1 MNNNL
6 FMVAVFWGVWIII
19 PVLFDGVLTFIYMLT
34 IIFTQF
40 YEKHFKKGIQKP
52 PIVPETLP
60 RVSIIIPTYNEQDN
74 INECL
79 NYLKIQ
85 TYPQDKMEIIV
96 VDNGSSDATSQI
108 VKEHMREIW
117 EVRNQ
122 LKENG
127 KQYGEQKT
135 ENGNGAG
142 KIKVN
147 GQTYQTNGFGGLLR
161 LVIRYEKG
169 KANALNAGINLSRG
183 EIIINI
189 DSRSFLAPDAIYN
202 MVAKFIEYPEYGA
215 ATGNV
220 EVDWTLLYER
230 QADGKYL
237 LDGEGHYQARELSRK
252 EKFLGK
258 SQFME
263 YLTSF
268 RLGRQFQD
276 ITGSMYTFSGA
287 FSAFRREVLMQSNLY
302 NSRTVAEDTD
312 LTLDLQ
318 GQNVRLGF
326 AENAKAYLKPVIS
339 FERFYSQRIR
349 WHRGQIEVV
358 GLHLDWYGNFR
369 KGFWRNFWLALLLMI
384 DHTFSFP
391 RIIWIFLLPLF
402 FLFGYS
408 MTLIVEAILL
418 MYAFYVLMDFLNAAN
433 CYRASDEETREK
445 IKDVIQYC
453 LVTPIFRLITFY
465 FRFAAY
471 LEVLKEPQAW
481 STPINPVRSVKG
493 YRDSFSG
500 SYQKTMGFG
509 SRIWQLVTG
518 RREEPVYYD
527 EKIAELDS
535 FGLERSDAG
544 PKDAQEIEVI
554 PDFGKEN
561 DQRKMDGLYEK
572 SLNPKY
578 EILNKSQ

>member
-19 PVLFDGVLTFIYMLT
+19 PVLFDGALTFIYMLY
-34 IIFTQF
+34 IIFKAPK
-40 YEKHFKKGIQKP
+40 KHHHGLDPKL
-52 PIVPETLP
+52 LP

-85 TYPQDKMEIIV
+85 TYPQEKIEIIV
-96 VDNGSSDATSQI
+96 VDNGSTDTTSEI
-108 VKEHMREIW
+108 VKNHMKEIW
-117 EVRNQ
+117 Q
-122 LKENG
+122 S
-127 KQYGEQKT
+127 QKSQ
-135 ENGNGAG
+135 NNV
-142 KIKVN
+142 KLKVN
-147 GQTYQTNGFGGLLR
+147 GRTYETNGFGGLLK
-161 LVIRYEKG
+161 LIIRYEKG

-189 DSRSFLAPDAIYN
+189 DSRSFLVPDAIYN

-230 QADGKYL
+230 QTDGQYI
-237 LDGEGHYQARELSRK
+237 LDDDGHYVPRLLSRK

-276 ITGSMYTFSGA
+276 ITVSMYTFSGA
-287 FSAFRREVLMQSNLY
+287 FSAFRREILMQSKLY

-326 AENAKAYLKPVIS
+326 VEDAKAYLKPVIS
-339 FERFYSQRIR
+339 FEKFYAQRVR
-349 WHRGQIEVV
+349 WHRGQIEVI
-358 GLHLDWYGNFR
+358 GLHLDWYANLS
-369 KGFWRNFWLALLLMI
+369 KGFWRNIWLSALLMI
-384 DHTFSFP
+384 DHTFGFP

-408 MTLIVEAILL
+408 MTLILEAILL
-418 MYAFYVLMDFLNAAN
+418 MYVFYVLIDLLNAFYCFRVAD
-433 CYRASDEETREK
+433 AETKAK
-445 IKDVIQYC
+445 IKDSFQYC

-481 STPINPVRSVKG
+481 STPINPVRSVKE
-493 YRDSFSG
+493 YRSSLKG
-500 SYQKTMGFG
+500 GYQKTTNFGLKVWGFI
-509 SRIWQLVTG
+509 SG
-518 RREEPVYYD
+518 RKVEPAPYYE
-527 EKIAELDS
+527 EKIAELDG
-535 FGLERSDAG
+535 FGLGISPNGQDLNGRNGTKRFDGIFDEQKTKERG
-544 PKDAQEIEVI
+544 
-554 PDFGKEN
+554 
-561 DQRKMDGLYEK
+561 
-572 SLNPKY
+572 
-578 EILNKSQ
+578 